1 MKEDKTAVTRG
12 AGSQRTH
19 CLKGS
24 RDIHT
29 WTRKK
34 QMSAKVSGQL
44 DSSLVGVV
52 GDRICYWTGSF
63 SYPERVRDTYSLM
76 KNNVE
81 KMVKYNVA
89 IQV

>member
-1 MKEDKTAVTRG
+1 MKEGKTAVTRG

-24 RDIHT
+24 KD
-29 WTRKK
+29 KEK

-63 SYPERVRDTYSLM
+63 SYPERVRDTYSPM